1 MDSRRLNTSLLS
13 FDGPLMRELDILQTA
28 VIEAA
33 DRTWFIQAVEDRS
46 RSDNTL
52 SMRFIIRPGLFV
64 QVFFGE
70 KSASLYMALIEGR
83 QRIFGVDR
91 EGDAWHVHPF
101 HAIEKHEPL
110 TDDFSHRPVSQF
122 LAKVEEMILA
132 HDLL

>member
-1 MDSRRLNTSLLS
+1 MGSRQLSANLPS
-13 FDGPLMRELDILQTA
+13 FDGLLMRELEVLQTE
-28 VIEAA
+28 VKEAA
-33 DRTWFIQAVEDRS
+33 DRIWFIQAVEDS
-46 RSDNTL
+46 SCSDNTL
-52 SMRFIIRPGLFV
+52 SMRLMIRSGLFV

-70 KSASLYMALIEGR
+70 RSGSLYMALIEGR

-91 EGDAWHVHPF
+91 EAGAWHVHPF

-110 TDDFSHRPVSQF
+110 TDDYRHRPVSRF

>member
-13 FDGPLMRELDILQTA
+13 FDGPLMRELDILQTQ

-33 DRTWFIQAVEDRS
+33 DRTWFIQAVEDNS

-52 SMRFIIRPGLFV
+52 SMRLIIRPGLFV
-64 QVFFGE
+64 QLFFGE
-70 KSASLYMALIEGR
+70 ISGSFYMALIEGR

-91 EGDAWHVHPF
+91 EQGAWHIHPF
-101 HAIEKHEPL
+101 QAIERHEPL
-110 TDDFSHRPVSQF
+110 IDDFSHRPVSRF
-122 LAKVEEMILA
+122 LAKVEEIILA